1 MYTYPLCRALDLL
14 FSVDMKIPKHPTLIE
29 RQLQARVKELQ
40 AHGPLLAASLVTINK
55 KCGNPGCHCL
65 TGPGHP
71 GFFLT
76 CKEKGKTR
84 TVYVP
89 QDLVPE
95 VRQWIHEYKR
105 IKPLIRQ
112 ITQLAL
118 ARIQV
123 HVQHQRRKAGRS

>member
-1 MYTYPLCRALDLL
+1 
-14 FSVDMKIPKHPTLIE
+14 MKTPKHPTLIE
-29 RQLQARVKELQ
+29 QQLQARVKQLQ
-40 AHGPLLAASLVTINK
+40 AKGPLLAASLVAIQK
-55 KCGNPGCHCL
+55 KCGRPGCHCF

-76 CKEKGKTR
+76 LKEKGKTR

-89 QDLVPE
+89 QDLLPE
-95 VRQWIHEYKR
+95 VRQWIQEYKR

-118 ARIQV
+118 ARIQT
-123 HVQHQRRKAGRS
+123 HVKSQRRKAGRS

>member
-1 MYTYPLCRALDLL
+1 
-14 FSVDMKIPKHPTLIE
+14 MKVPKHPTLIE

-40 AHGPLLAASLVTINK
+40 AKGPLLAASLVTINK
-55 KCGNPGCHCL
+55 KCGRRGCHCL
-65 TGPGHP
+65 TGSGHP

-89 QDLVPE
+89 QDLLPE

-118 ARIQV
+118 ARIQT
-123 HVQHQRRKAGRS
+123 HVQNQCRKAGRS

>member
-1 MYTYPLCRALDLL
+1 
-14 FSVDMKIPKHPTLIE
+14 MKIPKHPTLIE

-40 AHGPLLAASLVTINK
+40 AKGPLVAASLVAIRR
-55 KCGNPGCHCL
+55 KCGRPGCHCL
-65 TGPGHP
+65 TGEGHP
-71 GFFLT
+71 GFLLT

-84 TVYVP
+84 SVYVP

-95 VRQWIHEYKR
+95 VRQWITEYKR

-118 ARIQV
+118 ARIRT
-123 HVQHQRRKAGRS
+123 HVRTRKLKAGRS

>member
-1 MYTYPLCRALDLL
+1 
-14 FSVDMKIPKHPTLIE
+14 MKTPRHPTLIE
-29 RQLQARVKELQ
+29 QQLHARVKQLQAK
-40 AHGPLLAASLVTINK
+40 GPLLAASLVAVQK
-55 KCGNPGCHCL
+55 KCGRPGCHCL

-76 CKEKGKTR
+76 LKEKGKTR

-89 QDLVPE
+89 QDLLPE
-95 VRQWIHEYKR
+95 VRQWIAEYKR

-118 ARIQV
+118 ARIQT
-123 HVQHQRRKAGRS
+123 HVKSQRRKAGRS